1 PEADSSILQHNL
13 REHFARCGVEPD
25 RIQFLNNRKFGRSH
39 LAYYNM
45 IDISL
50 DSFPQT
56 GGTTTCDAIW
66 MGVPVISLVGPSM
79 HQRVS
84 YSLLENAGCGEL
96 ACFSLEEYMQK
107 AVMLGNDITSLREY
121 RHNMRP
127 ALLNSPLCQGERFTE
142 NFQKVIVE
150 AYEKSGA

>member
-1 PEADSSILQHNL
+1 
-13 REHFARCGVEPD
+13 
-25 RIQFLNNRKFGRSH
+25 
-39 LAYYNM
+39 M

-50 DSFPQT
+50 DTFPQT

-66 MGVPVISLVGPSM
+66 MGVPVISLVGPSL

-96 ACFSLEEYMQK
+96 ACFSLEEYMGK
-107 AVMLGNDITSLREY
+107 AVMLGNDLTSLREY

-127 ALLNSPLCQGERFTE
+127 ALLNSPLCQGERFTD
-142 NFQKVIVE
+142 NFQKVVFD
-150 AYEKSGA
+150 AFEKSGA